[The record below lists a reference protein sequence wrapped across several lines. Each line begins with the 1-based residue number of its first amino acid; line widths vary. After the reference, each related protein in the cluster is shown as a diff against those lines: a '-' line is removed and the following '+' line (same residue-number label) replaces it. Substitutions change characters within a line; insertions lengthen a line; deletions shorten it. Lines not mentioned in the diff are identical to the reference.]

1 MLEQTFWI
9 QSVMKEWWLVG
20 MIYEGIREIEKRL
33 TKAVESKVKW
43 RNAGVLLD
51 NWVCEVA
58 NFWDFHLR

>member
-1 MLEQTFWI
+1 MLEQNFWI

-43 RNAGVLLD
+43 RNAGVPLD
-51 NWVCEVA
+51 NWVYEVA